1 MSIPR
6 RAQNPTLTP
15 YIVLQRWCNYYPS
28 MEFCLYIK
36 GGMLKAISQK
46 DTSVYYPFLK
56 EKESELVPLLQR
68 FVDKQVCPV
77 FPAEDCGFGAD
88 S

>member
-1 MSIPR
+1 
-6 RAQNPTLTP
+6 
-15 YIVLQRWCNYYPS
+15 

-68 FVDKQVCPV
+68 FVDKSVPC
-77 FPAEDCGFGAD
+77 FPQKTVGSEPIHEE
-88 S
+88 